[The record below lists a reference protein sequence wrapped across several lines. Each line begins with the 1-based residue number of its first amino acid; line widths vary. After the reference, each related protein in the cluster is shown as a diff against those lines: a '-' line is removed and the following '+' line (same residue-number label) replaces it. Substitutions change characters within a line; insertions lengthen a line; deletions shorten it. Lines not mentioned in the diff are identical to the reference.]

1 VVTLPIIEANVAGCE
16 IVRCA
21 VVGHVE
27 WVEFARVPY
36 MPAAG
41 SIVHASETTSEP
53 AGGGAVVA
61 RQLALLAGRCELFT
75 ALGSDELGRS
85 AQRRLAELGI
95 DVHVQWGGQTRRAWT
110 HVDDDGERTITVLGD
125 KLRPSRVRPEDLLDH
140 DAVLFI
146 SGETEAL
153 LAARRARV
161 LVAVARELPILRQGG
176 VELDALVGSGEDDG
190 ERYHAGDLAPPPKLV
205 VTTSGSLGGWT
216 QPGGPYRAAP
226 LPGPVSD
233 AYGCGDSFAA
243 ALTFALARGDEAAD
257 AVTLAARCGAA
268 VMTGRGPYERQ
279 LTGAEL

>member
-125 KLRPSRVRPEDLLDH
+125 KLLPRGPLPLNGYDLVFFVSGTAD
-140 DAVLFI
+140 VLR
-146 SGETEAL
+146 EARSARF
-153 LAARRARV
+153 LAAT
-161 LVAVARELPILRQGG
+161 ARELPTLGEAK
-176 VELDALVGSGEDDG
+176 VPLDLLVGSSNDQG
-190 ERYHAGDLAPPPKLV
+190 ERYD
-205 VTTSGSLGGWT
+205 GSLEVGTVVLTDGANGGT
-216 QPGGPYRAAP
+216 ANGVPYAAVP
-226 LPGPVSD
+226 AD
-233 AYGCGDSFAA
+233 AVVDTYGAGDSFGA
-243 ALTFALARGDEAAD
+243 ALAFALARGDTLED
-257 AVTLAARCGAA
+257 ALALAARAGSA
-268 VMTGRGPYERQ
+268 VLGGSGPYAAQ
-279 LTGAEL
+279 LA